1 MAMAMNMNKMTKM
14 TNKNQHD
21 KTDEVSLGECE
32 TSVYATL
39 CDTEYVKFIVIKYNN
54 KRYVLG
60 SENKIY
66 EFGGDPY
73 KAMGT
78 YDLEKYM
85 IHLNH

>member
-1 MAMAMNMNKMTKM
+1 MAMTMNMMSTKHPFSQ
-14 TNKNQHD
+14 TSK
-21 KTDEVSLGECE
+21 VSLHECE
-32 TSVYATL
+32 KSVYATL
-39 CDTEYVKFIVIKYNN
+39 CDTEQVKFIVVKYNN

-60 SENKIY
+60 SENKMY

-85 IHLNH
+85 IHLY